1 MLKETTLE
9 ELKKIAQGEVIS
21 VIGFVPGADFNVRV
35 KKLVLENFIVDGA
48 NGNIPNKLL
57 DRADEIFESAERN
70 ARGEKKLTKKELK
83 EVQELEDHILRA
95 IMVKP
100 TFDEVKESGL
110 ELSVLQRQSILN
122 YGFSNVDSLETFRN
136 E

>member
-9 ELKKIAQGEVIS
+9 ELRKIAQGEVIQT
-21 VIGFVPGADFNVRV
+21 IGFAPGTTFNVRV
-35 KKLVLENFIVDGA
+35 KKIVLENFLVADA
-48 NGNIPNKLL
+48 NGTIPNKLL
-57 DRADEIFESAERN
+57 DRADEIFEN
-70 ARGEKKLTKKELK
+70 AKSNAKGEKKLSKKELK
-83 EVQELEDHILRA
+83 EITDLEDHILRV

-110 ELSVLQRQSILN
+110 ELSLLQRQDILAH
-122 YGFSNVDSLETFRN
+122 GFSNVDSLETFRN

>member
-122 YGFSNVDSLETFRN
+122 YGFSNVDSLETFRD

>member
-9 ELKKIAQGEVIS
+9 ELKIIAQGEVIS
-21 VIGFVPGADFNVRV
+21 TIGFVPGQTFNVRV
-35 KKLVLENFIVDGA
+35 KKLVLENFLVAGA
-48 NGNIPNKLL
+48 KGNIPNKLL
-57 DRADEIFESAERN
+57 DRADEIFENAERN
-70 ARGEKKLTKKELK
+70 AKGEKKLTKKELK
-83 EVQELEDHILRA
+83 EITELEDHILRA

-110 ELSVLQRQSILN
+110 ELSVLQRQDILS